1 MVEVRDLTA
10 PFQCNGYWLVGKDRP
25 NQIAGVFTYDP
36 LEGCRLELHGAI
48 WSPEKDNSATKI
60 IGLSSA
66 GEKITLLNC
75 IPVRSHLR
83 QGAFDLIEYVCEI
96 ALVGNF
102 HPPDKLSFKKSS
114 IRFSQLDRWNFAK
127 YVESTRRRG
136 GSLAI
141 SVKGGSQAKLQ
152 CTSGGYTAHLEG
164 VYQASVG
171 DLTADVKAFSRLHV
185 ISITSRPLD
194 WHLSE
199 IDSLRD
205 FASFMFAS
213 PTPLTNVMLYGT
225 SKRVKGFGRQT
236 EWVSVLFCEEN
247 ARSSSRSAHPLMTL
261 KRLEK
266 VAPDILSAWRDARV
280 RLREVTDLILLIL
293 GQHHKTA
300 GAGFLL
306 SMQAF
311 EAFDRITHPETLVG
325 EDEFKAVIAAMA
337 GAIPKTASPQLKD
350 KMKAAIKYANEPSLR
365 NRLKSLH
372 TRLSQKFGADAFGLK
387 KSSLEPMV
395 QTRNYLTHYPE
406 ELKPAILFED
416 RMVEETDRMCL
427 ILVLDILDELGVPS
441 TELLRGVFF
450 HPRFR
455 KFAEAIDQEMLKG
468 KYEPLKPA
476 KGPVSAQGI

>member
-10 PFQCNGYWLVGKDRP
+10 PFQCNGYWLVGEDRL

-36 LEGCRLELHGAI
+36 REGCRLELHGAT
-48 WSPEKDNSATKI
+48 WTPEKDDSPTII

-83 QGAFDLIEYVCEI
+83 QGAFNLIEFMCEI
-96 ALVGNF
+96 ALVGNY
-102 HPPDKLSFKKSS
+102 HPPEKLSFKKSS
-114 IRFSQLDRWNFAK
+114 MRFSHLDRWNFAK
-127 YVESTRRRG
+127 YVDSRRRRG
-136 GSLAI
+136 GSLTV
-141 SVKGGSQAKLQ
+141 SVKGGPQAKLQ
-152 CTSGGYTAHLEG
+152 CASGGYEVRLEG

-171 DLTADVKAFSRLHV
+171 DLTADIKAFSRLHV
-185 ISITSRPLD
+185 FSKTSRPLA

-199 IDSLRD
+199 IESLRD
-205 FASFMFAS
+205 LASFMFAS

-225 SKRVKGFGRQT
+225 SRRIKGFGQQT
-236 EWVSVLFCEEN
+236 EWVSVLFFEEN
-247 ARSSSRSAHPLMTL
+247 ARASSRSAHPLMTL

-293 GQHHKTA
+293 NQHHKTA

-311 EAFDRITHPETLVG
+311 EGFDRIVYPETLVA
-325 EDEFKAVIAAMA
+325 EEEFKLVSDAMT
-337 GAIPKTASPQLKD
+337 GAIPQTASPQLRE

-365 NRLKSLH
+365 NRLKKLH
-372 TRLSQKFGADAFGLK
+372 TRLGEKFGVDAFGLK

-395 QTRNYLTHYPE
+395 KTRNYLTHYPE
-406 ELKPAILFED
+406 ELKPEILFED
-416 RMVEETDRMCL
+416 RMVDETDRMCL
-427 ILVLDILDELGVPS
+427 ILVLAILEELGVPS
-441 TELLRGVFF
+441 TELLRGIFL

-455 KFAEAIDQEMLKG
+455 RFSEAIDQEILKR
-468 KYEPLKPA
+468 KYEPRNVTEGA
-476 KGPVSAQGI
+476 IST